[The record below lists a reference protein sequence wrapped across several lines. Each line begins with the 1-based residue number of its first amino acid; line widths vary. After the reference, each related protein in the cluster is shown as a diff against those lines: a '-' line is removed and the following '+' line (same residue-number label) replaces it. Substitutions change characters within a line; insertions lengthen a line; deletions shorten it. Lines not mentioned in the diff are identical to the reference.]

1 MYRNETDFC
10 ILILYPAI
18 LLNLFISFNSFLA
31 VSSGF
36 SIYNI
41 SSASRDSSTSSFLIW
56 FFNFLNLFLF
66 EKNRLTSLLLWGR
79 GSLRSSWLAG
89 LLPLHRHRLLA
100 AQNGTGSAG
109 GSQAPI
115 RAVLVLL
122 DHVPD
127 AAEGGP
133 GVLVDG
139 GPQMGGRLSRA
150 GSPLHHYHDP
160 FAICRRLHTHS
171 LAVNEPVVAEG
182 VAGL

>member
-1 MYRNETDFC
+1 MTTVTLRSGASATDVHRHFQAVQRDGLSPVNGC
-10 ILILYPAI
+10 PVF
-18 LLNLFISFNSFLA
+18 LLLRCDPPTLS
-31 VSSGF
+31 
-36 SIYNI
+36 
-41 SSASRDSSTSSFLIW
+41 W

-66 EKNRLTSLLLWGR
+66 DKNRLTSLLLWGR